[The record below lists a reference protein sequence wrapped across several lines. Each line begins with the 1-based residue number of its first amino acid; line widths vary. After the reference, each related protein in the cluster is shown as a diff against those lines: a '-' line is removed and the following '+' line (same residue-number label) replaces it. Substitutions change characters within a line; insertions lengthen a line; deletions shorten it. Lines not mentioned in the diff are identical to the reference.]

1 MDLMRKNLER
11 YSEDTDETLELVYYH
26 PHYDSSRPTS
36 TTTNTISPGH
46 LPPRSWMKPMM
57 RMSCDIDIVK
67 RADTITEEELTL
79 VDYQL
84 KSPVPMV
91 HIQRQAATNI
101 APAFPD
107 GTPPAI
113 TKTTEVKTDSELV
126 HVSLDDGEVISMSR
140 GDLEEYVKNA
150 VTLIAVG
157 KTELA
162 LALDIEMG

>member
-1 MDLMRKNLER
+1 LALPGASGGDDKEGLERFDAVMDLMRRNLKR
-11 YSEDTDETLELVYYH
+11 YSNDTDEKLELVYYH
-26 PHYDSSRPTS
+26 PHYDSSTTDTPTE
-36 TTTNTISPGH
+36 IRPGH

-91 HIQRQAATNI
+91 HIQRQSATSA
-101 APAFPD
+101 APAFLD

-113 TKTTEVKTDSELV
+113 TS
-126 HVSLDDGEVISMSR
+126 S
-140 GDLEEYVKNA
+140 NA
-150 VTLIAVG
+150 TPPPWIPCWCTCRWTMG
-157 KTELA
+157 K
-162 LALDIEMG
+162 